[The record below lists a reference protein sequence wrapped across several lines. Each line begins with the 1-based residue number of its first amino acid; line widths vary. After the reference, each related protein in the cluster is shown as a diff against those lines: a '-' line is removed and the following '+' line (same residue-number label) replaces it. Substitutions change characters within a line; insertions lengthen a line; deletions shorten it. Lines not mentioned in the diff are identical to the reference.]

1 MSFIIVE
8 GLDRTGKT
16 TLVNYYA
23 NKGYKPLHFSAPD
36 KKYSQP
42 GYSGPSYLEEIIEM
56 LVSLS
61 GQDVVLDRSHY
72 GELIWPYVYGRR
84 PLLNHYDLE
93 ILREIELQ
101 NQAKYI
107 LMHDSDVENH
117 WKRCVQYKEPL
128 TRTQFD
134 SARSMFQDMAKQY
147 DFSKMTLEDLSML
160 ENEDKKKQTSKDTE
174 NSTMETQSIKDI
186 DVFPI
191 GKNKHNDLLSP
202 EQLKLAEANA
212 INEILTSR
220 IVKKKGDHFDVI
232 EEKIR
237 YFLNNQLAD
246 LLGTGK
252 NNQFE
257 SFSKEEIEMLKA
269 VVKRMREKK

>member
-1 MSFIIVE
+1 LPEIKEVC
-8 GLDRTGKT
+8 
-16 TLVNYYA
+16 A
-23 NKGYKPLHFSAPD
+23 NA
-36 KKYSQP
+36 
-42 GYSGPSYLEEIIEM
+42 
-56 LVSLS
+56 
-61 GQDVVLDRSHY
+61 
-72 GELIWPYVYGRR
+72 
-84 PLLNHYDLE
+84 
-93 ILREIELQ
+93 
-101 NQAKYI
+101 A
-107 LMHDSDVENH
+107 
-117 WKRCVQYKEPL
+117 
-128 TRTQFD
+128 
-134 SARSMFQDMAKQY
+134 
-147 DFSKMTLEDLSML
+147 
-160 ENEDKKKQTSKDTE
+160 
-174 NSTMETQSIKDI
+174 
-186 DVFPI
+186 